1 MNLKNFSKVFALFAV
16 VLVIACV
23 LLINSINTERSKQA
37 IQQAVLSSTGYE
49 LTVAGDISVDLF
61 PSLSLTLNDIRFRN
75 PTHNQ
80 ELASTSAA
88 VLLVDVRALLGG
100 DLYIRELSADD
111 FHINVYTDANGVN
124 IWTMDQSPTSQD
136 SEPSLINIEEA
147 TTETDTNVLTASTE
161 TSFSSSIDSPNT
173 QSNDD
178 VFTISFEHIRIANA
192 SIRYTRCQQGN
203 SLQH

>member
-100 DLYIRELSADD
+100 DLYIRELSADGGVFLD
-111 FHINVYTDANGVN
+111 ILLSRVYSDVPQSLHPIARYSLLAHLLKLEKDGLVASPDALRWQAVTGD
-124 IWTMDQSPTSQD
+124 WLP
-136 SEPSLINIEEA
+136 
-147 TTETDTNVLTASTE
+147 
-161 TSFSSSIDSPNT
+161 
-173 QSNDD
+173 
-178 VFTISFEHIRIANA
+178 
-192 SIRYTRCQQGN
+192 
-203 SLQH
+203 